1 MRCSRSATATASAIR
16 ARTCSRAIAKPAASC
31 VAPTRAGRS
40 SCALPREPRAWTPS
54 AIAQGVTGTTRGPA
68 GYNPHSAF
76 ERTRRTSMKRLAA
89 ALNAVLAASLSAAL
103 PAQAQQYPNKPIR
116 IIVPFAA
123 GGTSDILARAIG
135 PHITTVWG
143 QPVIVEN
150 RTGANGNV
158 GADYV
163 AKSAPDGYTMLLS
176 DVGAL
181 SINPSVYASM
191 PFDPAKDFSPVVM
204 VSYSPHVL
212 AVHPSVPVGS
222 VKELI
227 AYARAN
233 PGKLNFANS
242 GTGGAPHLA
251 GVDFAAR
258 TGVQWAYIPYK
269 GGSAAVP
276 DVIAGNANVLFNGML
291 ATYPSVKSGRLK
303 GLAVSSA
310 QRVPSAPELPTV
322 AETLPGFETGSYQG
336 LLAAAGTPRE
346 IVTKLNAELT
356 RILNTSDMKE
366 FLAKQGTEVRAG
378 TPEALGTFIVNEKA
392 RWAKVVKE
400 AGIKA
405 D

>member
-1 MRCSRSATATASAIR
+1 MRCSRSAIATASAIR
-16 ARTCSRAIAKPAASC
+16 ARMCLPAIAKPAASC
-31 VAPTRAGRS
+31 FAPIPAGRS
-40 SCALPREPRAWTPS
+40 SCVSPRTICAWTPS
-54 AIAQGVTGTTRGPA
+54 ASAQGAIGTSKGPA

-76 ERTRRTSMKRLAA
+76 ERTRRTSMKRVAA
-89 ALNAVLAASLSAAL
+89 ALTAVLAAGLLAPPSARG
-103 PAQAQQYPNKPIR
+103 QQYPNKPIR

-135 PHITTVWG
+135 PHLTTAWG

-181 SINPSVYASM
+181 SINPSVYTNM
-191 PFDPAKDFSPVVM
+191 PFDPVKDFSPIVM

-212 AVHPSVPVGS
+212 AVHPSVPVS
-222 VKELI
+222 NVKELI
-227 AYARAN
+227 AYAKAN

-251 GVDFAAR
+251 GVEFAAR

-269 GGSAAVP
+269 GGSAAVT

-291 ATYPSVKSGRLK
+291 ATYPAAKGGRLK

-310 QRVPSAPELPTV
+310 RRVPSAPEL
-322 AETLPGFETGSYQG
+322 
-336 LLAAAGTPRE
+336 
-346 IVTKLNAELT
+346 
-356 RILNTSDMKE
+356 
-366 FLAKQGTEVRAG
+366 
-378 TPEALGTFIVNEKA
+378 KA
-392 RWAKVVKE
+392 RA
-400 AGIKA
+400 A
-405 D
+405 

>member
-1 MRCSRSATATASAIR
+1 MFAALTASAQNYP
-16 ARTCSRAIAKPAASC
+16 SKP
-31 VAPTRAGRS
+31 
-40 SCALPREPRAWTPS
+40 L
-54 AIAQGVTGTTRGPA
+54 
-68 GYNPHSAF
+68 
-76 ERTRRTSMKRLAA
+76 
-89 ALNAVLAASLSAAL
+89 
-103 PAQAQQYPNKPIR
+103 R
-116 IIVPFAA
+116 IVVPFTA

-135 PHITTVWG
+135 PKITEAWG

-158 GADYV
+158 GAEFV
-163 AKSAPDGYTMLLS
+163 ARSAPDGYTMLLS

-181 SINPSVYASM
+181 SINPSVYPDM
-191 PFDPAKDFSPVVM
+191 TFDPAKDFSPIIM

-212 AVHPSVPVGS
+212 AVHPSLPVTN

-227 AYARAN
+227 AYAKAN

-251 GVDFAAR
+251 GVEFAER
-258 TGVQWAYIPYK
+258 TGVQWVYIPYK
-269 GGSAAVP
+269 GGSAAVT

-291 ATYPSVKSGRLK
+291 ATYPSVKSGRLR

-310 QRVPSAPELPTV
+310 QRVASAPELPTV
-322 AETLPGFETGSYQG
+322 AESGVPGFETGSYQG
-336 LLAAAGTPRE
+336 LLAAAGTPHD
-346 IVTKLNAELT
+346 IVLKLNAELS
-356 RILNTSDMKE
+356 RILNTPEMKE
-366 FLAKQGTEVRAG
+366 FLAKQGTEVRTG
-378 TPEALGTFIVNEKA
+378 PPEALGTFIVKEKA

>member
-1 MRCSRSATATASAIR
+1 
-16 ARTCSRAIAKPAASC
+16 
-31 VAPTRAGRS
+31 V
-40 SCALPREPRAWTPS
+40 
-54 AIAQGVTGTTRGPA
+54 
-68 GYNPHSAF
+68 
-76 ERTRRTSMKRLAA
+76 KRIAA
-89 ALNAVLAASLSAAL
+89 ALSALLALSL
-103 PAQAQQYPNKPIR
+103 PAQAQYPNKPIR
-116 IIVPFAA
+116 IVVPFAA

-135 PHITTVWG
+135 PRITEAWG
-143 QPVIVEN
+143 QPVVVEN

-158 GADYV
+158 GADFV

-181 SINPSVYASM
+181 AINPSVYPGM
-191 PFDPAKDFSPVVM
+191 PFDPAKDFSPIVM

-212 AVHPSVPVGS
+212 AVHPSVPVS
-222 VKELI
+222 NVKELI
-227 AYARAN
+227 AYAKAN
-233 PGKLNFANS
+233 PGKMNFANS

-251 GVDFAAR
+251 GVEFAAR

-269 GGSAAVP
+269 GGSAAVT

-291 ATYPSVKSGRLK
+291 ATYPSVKAGRLK

-336 LLAAAGTPRE
+336 VLAAAGTPRE
-346 IVTKLNAELT
+346 TVTKLNAELT
-356 RILNTSDMKE
+356 RILNTGEMKE

-378 TPEALGTFIVNEKA
+378 PPEALGSFIVNEKA

-400 AGIKA
+400 NGIKA

>member
-1 MRCSRSATATASAIR
+1 MRHFV
-16 ARTCSRAIAKPAASC
+16 AAF
-31 VAPTRAGRS
+31 A
-40 SCALPREPRAWTPS
+40 
-54 AIAQGVTGTTRGPA
+54 
-68 GYNPHSAF
+68 
-76 ERTRRTSMKRLAA
+76 
-89 ALNAVLAASLSAAL
+89 AVLAVSL
-103 PAQAQQYPNKPIR
+103 PAHAQYPGKPISVV
-116 IIVPFAA
+116 VPFAA

-135 PHITTVWG
+135 PRLTEAWG

-158 GADYV
+158 GGDFV

-181 SINPSVYASM
+181 AINPSVYPDM
-191 PFDPAKDFSPVVM
+191 PFDPAKDFSPIIM

-212 AVHPSVPVGS
+212 AVHPSLPVKD

-227 AYARAN
+227 AYAKAN

-251 GVDFAAR
+251 GVEFAAR
-258 TGVQWAYIPYK
+258 TGVQWTYIPYK
-269 GGSAAVP
+269 GGSAAVQ
-276 DVIAGNANVLFNGML
+276 DVIAGNANVIFNGML
-291 ATYPSVKSGRLK
+291 ATYPSVKSGRLR

-310 QRVPSAPELPTV
+310 QRVASAPELPTI

-336 LLAAAGTPRE
+336 VLAAAGTPRE
-346 IVTKLNAELT
+346 IVAKLNTELV
-356 RILNTSDMKE
+356 RILNTSEMKE
-366 FLAKQGTEVRAG
+366 FLAKQGTEVRSG
-378 TPEALGTFIVNEKA
+378 PPEALGQFIVSEKA

-400 AGIKA
+400 NGIKA